1 MDGTLAD
8 LAQLAEKLDDIK
20 RIDHLTTIAES
31 RRNASLREIE
41 RRSAVLG
48 KALRRSVQQGASAG
62 CW

>member
-8 LAQLAEKLDDIK
+8 LAQLAEKLDDIE

-41 RRSAVLG
+41 RRS
-48 KALRRSVQQGASAG
+48 VQQGASTG